1 MNEYLFIHLQTEFNS
16 KSMARKIDEDKL
28 VRIKQATMKT
38 IVDCGIEKTTIA
50 MIAKNANVSGG
61 YLYRLYSG
69 KQALINE
76 LFFDKVTSLI
86 SELEFL
92 INLKHTSIVPII
104 KTFIQNRIVYA
115 INEPEASKF
124 FYQLLHNDNFILP
137 NALKEKTTLLIKQLY
152 SIGRSSGE
160 IGKNIDLLDLNYH
173 IFNYVIDY
181 IHCKKTSF
189 LGTEKI
195 TNNDVS
201 YLTNNVLTIL
211 KNDYQ

>member
-1 MNEYLFIHLQTEFNS
+1 MNVYSYICKRNIIL
-16 KSMARKIDEDKL
+16 KPMARKIDEEKL

-38 IVDCGIEKTTIA
+38 IVDFGIERTTIA

-76 LFFDKVTSLI
+76 LYYDKVTALI

-92 INLKHTSIVPII
+92 ISLKHTSIAPII

-115 INEPEASKF
+115 INESEASKF

-137 NALKEKTTLLIKQLY
+137 KTLKEKSISLMKQLLD
-152 SIGRSSGE
+152 IGQKSGE
-160 IGKNIDLLDLNYH
+160 IGENVELLDINYH
-173 IFNYVIDY
+173 IFTYVIDY
-181 IHCKKTSF
+181 IHFKRANF
-189 LGTEKI
+189 LGIEKT
-195 TNNDVS
+195 TNNDVI
-201 YLTNNVLTIL
+201 YLTNNILNIL
-211 KNDYQ
+211 KKDC